1 MFAYLHDKQ
10 LTLYAFDQGRMLFVN
25 TFDAVSV
32 ADLQFYTLNVWKQ
45 LGFDQVDDALFV
57 VGDMEQR
64 TTELSEKIKY
74 FLQNVSVID
83 RGEDFKDQLT
93 MGNTHIPYDLQT
105 LLICGF

>member
-1 MFAYLHDKQ
+1 
-10 LTLYAFDQGRMLFVN
+10 
-25 TFDAVSV
+25 
-32 ADLQFYTLNVWKQ
+32 VWKQ
-45 LGFDQVDDALFV
+45 LGFDQVDDVLFV

-83 RGEDFKDQLT
+83 RGEDFKDRLT

>member
-1 MFAYLHDKQ
+1 MQY
-10 LTLYAFDQGRMLFVN
+10 
-25 TFDAVSV
+25 
-32 ADLQFYTLNVWKQ
+32 YTLNVWKE

-64 TTELSEKIKY
+64 TVELSEKIKY

-83 RGEDFKDQLT
+83 RSEDFKDRLT
-93 MGNTHIPYDLQT
+93 MGNSLIPYDLQT